1 MYFDLESRYLASYG
15 KDMVNII
22 SLFDVSKKIETTIVD
37 KKYNVLD
44 LQLVSNKDNSYRC
57 DIAVHLRCSA
67 NIYVYTLG
75 KEVDEKKCFSI
86 SGLSKTHYCS
96 ILTNSILKISRDFKT
111 MVLSYSD

>member
-111 MVLSYSD
+111 MVLSFSD